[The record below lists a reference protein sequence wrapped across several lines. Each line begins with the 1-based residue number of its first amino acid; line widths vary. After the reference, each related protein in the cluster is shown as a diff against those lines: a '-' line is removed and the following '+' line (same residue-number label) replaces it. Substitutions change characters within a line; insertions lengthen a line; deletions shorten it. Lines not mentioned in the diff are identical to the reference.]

1 MVINLS
7 SGQRPIWVR
16 NLRVLSVGVFFAGM
30 GFSEI
35 LPFLSLYIAT
45 LGHYTHQQL
54 NFYSGIVF
62 ASMYLVSAIVSPFW
76 GKLADRKGRKP
87 MILRASLG
95 MAIVIAAMGLVTN
108 VWQLIGLRL
117 AQGVFAGFVSNSN
130 ALIATET
137 PKHKAGQALGTMT
150 AGVTGGNLL
159 GPFLGGTLAEVFS
172 YRVTFFIT
180 GLILFVI
187 FLGCLFFVHE
197 EGFQP
202 VKAKK
207 FDKASGVLHELSSPQ
222 VVMGLLVTTM
232 IIQAA
237 NNSINPIISLFVK
250 ELMHGGRGV
259 TFVSGVIAALP
270 GIATMIAAPILGRL
284 GDRIGTQ
291 KILIGGFIIS
301 ICCFIPS
308 AFVQN
313 PWELGILR
321 FIIGIADAS
330 LFPQVQTLLTKNT
343 PSQLTGRV
351 FSWNQSFMYI
361 GNIMGPLIGGFIGG
375 MFDYGAVFLST
386 AGLVLINM
394 LLFIHNVYLPL
405 SKKEA

>member
-1 MVINLS
+1 M
-7 SGQRPIWVR
+7 SGQTKPIWIR
-16 NLRVLSVGVFFAGM
+16 NLRVLSIGVFFAGM

-35 LPFLSLYIAT
+35 MPFLSLYIAT

-54 NFYSGIVF
+54 NFYSGVVF
-62 ASMYLVSAIVSPFW
+62 ASMYFVSALVSPYW
-76 GKLADRKGRKP
+76 GKLADKKGRKP

-137 PKHKAGQALGTMT
+137 PKKKAGQALGTMA

-159 GPFLGGTLAEVFS
+159 GPLLGGTLAEIFN

-180 GLILFVI
+180 GGILFII

-197 EGFQP
+197 EGFKP
-202 VKAKK
+202 VQEKK
-207 FDKASGVLHELSSPQ
+207 FDKASGVLHELASPRIII
-222 VVMGLLVTTM
+222 GLLITTM

-237 NNSINPIISLFVK
+237 NNSINPIISLFIK
-250 ELMHGGRGV
+250 ELMHNGRGV
-259 TFVSGVIAALP
+259 TLVSGIIAALP
-270 GIATMIAAPILGRL
+270 GIATMIAAPLLGRL

-291 KILIGGFIIS
+291 KILISGFILS
-301 ICCFIPS
+301 ILCFIPS

-313 PWELGILR
+313 PIQLGILR

-330 LFPQVQTLLTKNT
+330 LFPQVQTLLTKNS

-361 GNIMGPLIGGFIGG
+361 GNILGPLIGGTIAGL
-375 MFDYGAVFLST
+375 FDYSTVFLST
-386 AGLVLINM
+386 AALVVINL
-394 LLFIHNVYLPL
+394 LLFIVNVYQPL
-405 SKKEA
+405 KNS

>member
-1 MVINLS
+1 MN
-7 SGQRPIWVR
+7 QKQPIWIR

-35 LPFLSLYIAT
+35 MPFLSLYIAT
-45 LGHYTHQQL
+45 LGKFSHQQL
-54 NFYSGIVF
+54 NFYSGLVF
-62 ASMYLVSAIVSPFW
+62 SVMYMVSAVVSPFW
-76 GKLADRKGRKP
+76 GKLADKKGRKP

-108 VWQLIGLRL
+108 VWQLMGLRM

-137 PKHKAGQALGTMT
+137 PKNKAGQALGTMA

-159 GPFLGGTLAEVFS
+159 GPLLGGALAEVFS
-172 YRVTFFIT
+172 YRTTFFIT
-180 GLILFVI
+180 GGILFLI

-197 EGFQP
+197 DGFQP
-202 VKAKK
+202 IKGHK
-207 FDKASGVLHELSSPQ
+207 FDKARSVLKELSAPRII
-222 VVMGLLVTTM
+222 MGLLVTTM

-237 NNSINPIISLFVK
+237 NNSINPVISLFIK
-250 ELMHGGRGV
+250 ELMHNGKGV
-259 TFVSGVIAALP
+259 TLVSGIIAALP
-270 GIATMIAAPILGRL
+270 GVATMFAAPLLGRL
-284 GDRIGTQ
+284 GDSIGTQ
-291 KILIGGFIIS
+291 KILIGGFILS

-313 PWELGILR
+313 AWELGILR
-321 FIIGIADAS
+321 FIIGIGDAS

-343 PSQLTGRV
+343 PKELTGRI

-361 GNIMGPLIGGFIGG
+361 GNILGPLIGGFVAGY
-375 MFDYGAVFLST
+375 FDYSGVFLST
-386 AGLVLINM
+386 AVLVFINM
-394 LLFIHNVYLPL
+394 VLFIFNVFKPL
-405 SKKEA
+405 KQIEA

>member
-1 MVINLS
+1 MS
-7 SGQRPIWVR
+7 KQRRPVWVR
-16 NLRVLSVGVFFAGM
+16 NLRVLAVGVFFAGM

-35 LPFLSLYIAT
+35 MPFLSLYIAT

-54 NFYSGIVF
+54 NFYSGVVF
-62 ASMYLVSAIVSPFW
+62 AVMYCVSAIVSPYW
-76 GKLADRKGRKP
+76 GKLADKKGRKP

-95 MAIVIAAMGLVTN
+95 MAVVIAAMGLVTN
-108 VWQLIGLRL
+108 VWQLIALRM

-137 PKHKAGQALGTMT
+137 PKEKSGQALGTMA

-159 GPFLGGTLAEVFS
+159 GPLLGGTLAEIFS

-180 GLILFVI
+180 GAILFVI

-202 VKAKK
+202 VQGKQ
-207 FDKASGVLHELSSPQ
+207 FDKASGVIHELTSPRIIF
-222 VVMGLLVTTM
+222 GLLVTTM

-237 NNSINPIISLFVK
+237 NNSINPIISLFIK
-250 ELMHGGRGV
+250 ELMHGGKGV

-270 GIATMIAAPILGRL
+270 GVATMFAAPLLGRL
-284 GDRIGTQ
+284 GDRIGTK
-291 KILIGGFIIS
+291 KILIMGFIIS
-301 ICCFIPS
+301 ILCFVPS
-308 AFVQN
+308 AFVKN
-313 PWELGILR
+313 PWQLGILR

-330 LFPQVQTLLTKNT
+330 LFPQVQTLLTKNS
-343 PSQLTGRV
+343 PSKLTGRI

-361 GNIMGPLIGGFIGG
+361 GNILGPLIGGFVAGL
-375 MFDYGAVFLST
+375 FDYGAVFLST
-386 AGLVLINM
+386 AFLVLVNM
-394 LLFIHNVYLPL
+394 LLFIVNVYFPL
-405 SKKEA
+405 KSQTK